1 MAASCSVFL
10 NVWDIAKSLEFYE
23 GLGFEVAGRHE
34 RRGVTTYADLE
45 LDGAELG
52 LGNIRSND
60 EPAFRAWVDTPLG
73 AGVVVYLTV
82 PDVDACFERARRL
95 GATIEVPLED
105 RSYGRVFTLND
116 PDGYTL
122 TFLQEPLT
130 RKVRSAAS
138 KPKRAPRKPART
150 PAKRRSGS
158 ARGCRRLRARPSR

>member
-23 GLGFEVAGRHE
+23 GLGFEVTGRYE

-73 AGVVVYLTV
+73 AGVAVYLTV
-82 PDVDACFERARRL
+82 PDVDACFERARRV

-116 PDGYTL
+116 PDGYTI
-122 TFLQEPLT
+122 TFLQAPKA
-130 RKVRSAAS
+130 RKARKAR
-138 KPKRAPRKPART
+138 RAPAR
-150 PAKRRSGS
+150 PAKRR
-158 ARGCRRLRARPSR
+158 R